1 MSSASLLSSTS
12 LVETGGDDL
21 AFAQDGHRVGQ
32 GQGLLEL
39 VGDDEDGLAALL
51 EPAQHLEQ
59 VRDLL
64 RREHGRGLV
73 QDEDLRLAVE
83 GLEDLHALL
92 GAHGEVLHLFPR
104 VDVQA
109 VFLGQGLHVRD
120 GLFEVKAASLLRLV
134 AEDHVLGHGHGLNEH
149 EVLVHHGDAQLDG
162 LERVFDLDGF
172 ALHADLAAGG
182 RVHAIEDVHQ
192 CGLARAVFAEQRMD
206 FAALDQQV
214 DVAVRQH
221 VLKLLG
227 DAAHFN
233 SVHCLSP
240 FLSHLAVFPPR
251 FGAARSASTANTGN
265 SSRGPLPP
273 LPVCRRSGFTCCS
286 RFR

>member
-1 MSSASLLSSTS
+1 MTWPLRRMVTVSARARVSLSLWVMMRMVLPLSLSRRSTLNRS
-12 LVETGGDDL
+12 VTSC
-21 AFAQDGHRVGQ
+21 
-32 GQGLLEL
+32 
-39 VGDDEDGLAALL
+39 
-51 EPAQHLEQ
+51 
-59 VRDLL
+59 

-172 ALHADLAAGG
+172 ALHADLCRWWAAY
-182 RVHAIEDVHQ
+182 
-192 CGLARAVFAEQRMD
+192 M
-206 FAALDQQV
+206 
-214 DVAVRQH
+214 
-221 VLKLLG
+221 
-227 DAAHFN
+227 
-233 SVHCLSP
+233 P
-240 FLSHLAVFPPR
+240 
-251 FGAARSASTANTGN
+251 
-265 SSRGPLPP
+265 
-273 LPVCRRSGFTCCS
+273 
-286 RFR
+286 